1 MSSIAEMLPS
11 PPSGLHWKV
20 QVLAPSLQSADQN
33 IDYYY
38 DFSQSIEEY
47 TRVFQQLQLPW
58 EWQPITINNFEQV
71 LSDILEKA
79 KKAGE
84 LPLFLNLCDGDEI
97 NGTPGISVL
106 KWLQANHC
114 IYTGADEFF
123 YRITT
128 SKIPMKEA
136 FEQAGVPTPPW
147 RIIRTEEVNTEE
159 LFTELGS
166 PIILKPA
173 ISGGSMGVG
182 VKNVVNTPEE
192 AAIQIRRM
200 FDGYRGWN
208 LAADG
213 IIAEKFIAGEE
224 YTTLISGSSLPDAFC
239 KVYDP
244 VERIFHSSLQEQ
256 EKFLSF
262 DRLWEIYEEET
273 PMPGQEDFYRYA
285 LPPAALLPAIRE
297 ISRQAYQAVQGK
309 GYTRA
314 DIRRDKSTGQLYV
327 LEVNAQCGLS
337 EDENY
342 TSIGAILRV
351 NHTPFA
357 QLIAEILLD
366 ALQRAGYPTKENP
379 IQPSSTES

>member
-1 MSSIAEMLPS
+1 MTSPADLLPS
-11 PPSGLHWKV
+11 PPSGKHWKV
-20 QVLAPSLQSADQN
+20 HVLAPSLESTDQN

-47 TRVFQQLQLPW
+47 TRVFGILHLSWQ
-58 EWQPITINNFEQV
+58 WQPITLDNHAAL
-71 LSDILEKA
+71 LSNILQQAETS
-79 KKAGE
+79 GE
-84 LPLFLNLCDGDEI
+84 IPLFLNLCDGDEI
-97 NGTPGISVL
+97 NGSPGISIL
-106 KWLQANHC
+106 RWLHDHHC
-114 IYTGADEFF
+114 VYTGADEYF
-123 YRITT
+123 YQVTT

-136 FEQAGVPTPPW
+136 FEKAGVPTPPW
-147 RIIRTEEVNTEE
+147 KTIRSVDANTEE
-159 LFTELGS
+159 LFAALGS
-166 PIILKPA
+166 PLILKPA

-182 VKNVVNTPEE
+182 IKNVVNSPEE
-192 AAIQIRRM
+192 AKEQIRRM
-200 FDGYRGWN
+200 FEGYRGWN

-224 YTTLISGSSLPDAFC
+224 YTTLISGSALSDSLC

-244 VERIFHSSLQEQ
+244 VERIFHGSLREE

-273 PMPGQEDFYRYA
+273 PMPGEEDFYRYA
-285 LPPAALLPAIRE
+285 LPNKDLIPLIRE
-297 ISRQAYQAVQGK
+297 VSLQAYRAVLGK

-314 DIRRDKSTGQLYV
+314 DIRRDKATGQLYV

-357 QLIAEILLD
+357 RLIAEILVD
-366 ALQRAGYPTKENP
+366 ALHRAGDSVPGNTNTAN
-379 IQPSSTES
+379 SN

>member
-1 MSSIAEMLPS
+1 MTSPADLLPS
-11 PPSGLHWKV
+11 PPSGKHWKV
-20 QVLAPSLQSADQN
+20 HVLAPSLESTDQN

-47 TRVFQQLQLPW
+47 TRVFGILHLSWQ
-58 EWQPITINNFEQV
+58 WQPITLDNHAAL
-71 LSDILEKA
+71 LSNILQQAETS
-79 KKAGE
+79 GE
-84 LPLFLNLCDGDEI
+84 IPLFLNLCDGDEI
-97 NGTPGISVL
+97 NGSPGISIL
-106 KWLQANHC
+106 RWLHDHHC
-114 IYTGADEFF
+114 VYTGADEYF
-123 YRITT
+123 YQVTT

-136 FEQAGVPTPPW
+136 FEKAGVPTPPW
-147 RIIRTEEVNTEE
+147 KTIRSVDANTEE
-159 LFTELGS
+159 LFAALGS
-166 PIILKPA
+166 PLILKPA

-182 VKNVVNTPEE
+182 IKNVVNSPEE
-192 AAIQIRRM
+192 AKEQIRRM
-200 FDGYRGWN
+200 FEGYRGWY

-224 YTTLISGSSLPDAFC
+224 YTTLISGSALSDSLC

-244 VERIFHSSLQEQ
+244 VERIFHGSLREE

-273 PMPGQEDFYRYA
+273 PMPGEEDFYRYA
-285 LPPAALLPAIRE
+285 LPNKDLIPLIRE
-297 ISRQAYQAVQGK
+297 VSLQAYRAVLGK

-314 DIRRDKSTGQLYV
+314 DIRRDKATGQLYV

-357 QLIAEILLD
+357 RLIAEILVD
-366 ALQRAGYPTKENP
+366 ALHRAGDSVPGNTNTAN
-379 IQPSSTES
+379 SN

>member
-1 MSSIAEMLPS
+1 MSSLADFLPS
-11 PPSGLHWKV
+11 PPAGLHWKIW
-20 QVLAPSLQSADQN
+20 VLAPMLESKDQN

-47 TRVFQQLQLPW
+47 TRVFSELQLNW
-58 EWQPITINNFEQV
+58 QWQPISLDNYAGI
-71 LSDILEKA
+71 LSHILQQATNA
-79 KKAGE
+79 KE
-84 LPLFLNLCDGDEI
+84 FPLFLNLCDGDEI
-97 NGTPGISVL
+97 NGTPGISIL
-106 KWLQANHC
+106 RWLQDNNC
-114 IYTGADEFF
+114 IYTGADEYF
-123 YRITT
+123 YQVTT

-136 FEQAGVPTPPW
+136 FEKAGVPTPPW
-147 RIIRTEEVNTEE
+147 KIIRSADANTEE
-159 LFTELGS
+159 LFAQLGS

-192 AAIQIRRM
+192 AKEQIRRM
-200 FDGYRGWN
+200 FEGYRGWN

-213 IIAEKFIAGEE
+213 IIAEQFIAGEE
-224 YTTLISGSSLPDAFC
+224 YTTLIVGSALPQSFC

-273 PMPGQEDFYRYA
+273 PMPEQEDFYRYA
-285 LPPAALLPAIRE
+285 LPDSNLIPAIRE
-297 ISRQAYQAVQGK
+297 VSLQAYRAVQGK

-314 DIRRDKSTGQLYV
+314 DIRRNKTTGQLYV

-351 NHTPFA
+351 NQTPFA
-357 QLIAEILLD
+357 QLIAEIITD
-366 ALQRAGYPTKENP
+366 ALQRAGYSAKENP
-379 IQPSSTES
+379 TQLTTSE

>member
-1 MSSIAEMLPS
+1 MISPVDLLPS
-11 PPSGLHWKV
+11 PPALLQWKIY
-20 QVLAPSLQSADQN
+20 VLAPSLESKDQN

-47 TRVFQQLQLPW
+47 TRVFNTLRLNWQ
-58 EWQPITINNFEQV
+58 WQPITLDNHAAI
-71 LSDILEKA
+71 LSNILQHA
-79 KKAGE
+79 GAAGE
-84 LPLFLNLCDGDEI
+84 FPLFLNLCDGDEI
-97 NGTPGISVL
+97 NGSPGISIL
-106 KWLQANHC
+106 KWLHGHHC
-114 IYTGADEFF
+114 VYTGADEYF
-123 YRITT
+123 YQVTT

-136 FEQAGVPTPPW
+136 FEKAGVPTPPW
-147 RIIRTEEVNTEE
+147 KIIRSADANSEE
-159 LFTELGS
+159 LFTALGS
-166 PIILKPA
+166 PLILKPA

-182 VKNVVNTPEE
+182 IKNVVNSPEE
-192 AAIQIRRM
+192 AKEQIRRM
-200 FDGYRGWN
+200 FEGYRGWN

-224 YTTLISGSSLPDAFC
+224 YTTLISGSALPNSFC

-244 VERIFHSSLQEQ
+244 VERIFHGSLREE

-285 LPPAALLPAIRE
+285 LPNKDWIPAIRE
-297 ISRQAYQAVQGK
+297 LSLQAYRAVQGK

-314 DIRRDKSTGQLYV
+314 DIRRDKATGQLYV

-351 NHTPFA
+351 NQTPFA
-357 QLIAEILLD
+357 RLIEEILVD
-366 ALQRAGYPTKENP
+366 ALQRAGYSVAGNTTTAN
-379 IQPSSTES
+379 SN

>member
-1 MSSIAEMLPS
+1 MKSLADLLPS
-11 PPSGLHWKV
+11 PPASLQWKIW
-20 QVLAPSLQSADQN
+20 VLAPTLETNDQN

-47 TRVFQQLQLPW
+47 TRVFRELQLNW
-58 EWQPITINNFEQV
+58 QWQPITLDNYTSI
-71 LSDILEKA
+71 LSHILQQA
-79 KKAGE
+79 AAAGE
-84 LPLFLNLCDGDEI
+84 FPLFLNLCDGDEI
-97 NGTPGISVL
+97 NGTPGISIL
-106 KWLQANHC
+106 KWLHSNRC

-123 YRITT
+123 YQVTT

-136 FEQAGVPTPPW
+136 FEKAGVPTPPW
-147 RIIRTEEVNTEE
+147 KIIRSADVNTKE
-159 LFTELGS
+159 LFAELGS
-166 PIILKPA
+166 PLILKPA

-182 VKNVVNTPEE
+182 IKNVVSTPEE
-192 AAIQIRRM
+192 AQEQIRRM
-200 FDGYRGWN
+200 FEGYRGWN

-213 IIAEKFIAGEE
+213 IIAEQFIAGEE
-224 YTTLISGSSLPDAFC
+224 YTTLIVGSTLPNSFY

-244 VERIFHSSLQEQ
+244 VERLFHNSLREE

-273 PMPGQEDFYRYA
+273 PMPEQEDFYHYA
-285 LPPAALLPAIRE
+285 LPPADWIPAIRDV
-297 ISRQAYQAVQGK
+297 SLQAYRAVQGK

-314 DIRRDKSTGQLYV
+314 DIRRDKATGQLYV

-351 NHTPFA
+351 NQTPFA
-357 QLIAEILLD
+357 QLIAEIMTD
-366 ALQRAGYPTKENP
+366 ALQRAGYPAKE
-379 IQPSSTES
+379 IQSS

>member
-1 MSSIAEMLPS
+1 MTSPADLLPS
-11 PPSGLHWKV
+11 PPSGKHWRV
-20 QVLAPSLQSADQN
+20 HVLAPSLESTDQN

-47 TRVFQQLQLPW
+47 TRVFGILHLSWQ
-58 EWQPITINNFEQV
+58 WQPITLDNHAAL
-71 LSDILEKA
+71 LSNILQQAETS
-79 KKAGE
+79 GE
-84 LPLFLNLCDGDEI
+84 IPLFLNLCDGDEI
-97 NGTPGISVL
+97 NGSPGISIL
-106 KWLQANHC
+106 RWLHDHHC
-114 IYTGADEFF
+114 VYTGADEYF
-123 YRITT
+123 YQVTT

-136 FEQAGVPTPPW
+136 FEKAGVPTPPW
-147 RIIRTEEVNTEE
+147 KTIRSVDANTEE
-159 LFTELGS
+159 LFAALGS
-166 PIILKPA
+166 PLILKPA

-182 VKNVVNTPEE
+182 IKNVVNSPEE
-192 AAIQIRRM
+192 AKEQIRRM
-200 FDGYRGWN
+200 FEGYRGWN

-224 YTTLISGSSLPDAFC
+224 YTTLISGSALSDSFC

-244 VERIFHSSLQEQ
+244 VERIFHGSLREE

-273 PMPGQEDFYRYA
+273 PMPGEEDFYRYA
-285 LPPAALLPAIRE
+285 LPNKDLIPLIRE
-297 ISRQAYQAVQGK
+297 VSLQAYRAVQGK

-314 DIRRDKSTGQLYV
+314 DIRRDKATGQLYV

-357 QLIAEILLD
+357 RLIAEILLD
-366 ALQRAGYPTKENP
+366 ALHRTGDPVPGNTNTAN
-379 IQPSSTES
+379 SN

>member
-1 MSSIAEMLPS
+1 MISPVDLLPS
-11 PPSGLHWKV
+11 PTALLQWKIY
-20 QVLAPSLQSADQN
+20 VLAPSLESKDQN

-38 DFSQSIEEY
+38 DFSQSVEEY
-47 TRVFQQLQLPW
+47 TRVFNTLQLNW
-58 EWQPITINNFEQV
+58 QWQPITLDNHITI
-71 LSDILEKA
+71 LSNILQHA
-79 KKAGE
+79 GAAGE
-84 LPLFLNLCDGDEI
+84 FPLFLNLCDGDEI
-97 NGTPGISVL
+97 NGSPGISIL
-106 KWLQANHC
+106 KWLHEHHC
-114 IYTGADEFF
+114 VYTGADEYF
-123 YRITT
+123 YQVTT

-136 FEQAGVPTPPW
+136 FEKAGVPTPPW
-147 RIIRTEEVNTEE
+147 KIIRSADANTEE
-159 LFTELGS
+159 LFTALGS
-166 PIILKPA
+166 PLILKPA

-182 VKNVVNTPEE
+182 IKNVVNSPEE
-192 AAIQIRRM
+192 AKEQIRRM
-200 FDGYRGWN
+200 FEGYRGWN

-224 YTTLISGSSLPDAFC
+224 FTTLISGSASSNSFC

-244 VERIFHSSLQEQ
+244 VERIFHGSLREE

-285 LPPAALLPAIRE
+285 LPNKDWIPAIRE
-297 ISRQAYQAVQGK
+297 LSLQAYRAVQGK

-314 DIRRDKSTGQLYV
+314 DIRRDKATGQLYV

-351 NHTPFA
+351 NQTPFA
-357 QLIAEILLD
+357 RLIEEILVD
-366 ALQRAGYPTKENP
+366 ALQRAGYPVAGNTTTAN
-379 IQPSSTES
+379 SN